1 MTNNPIRL
9 VLALGALALAGI
21 LTLYINNTTVPVGEK
36 VRQFKDL
43 GGRFQL
49 NSLNKKIDLEE
60 YKGKVVVLYFG
71 FLNCAEVCP
80 LSMGVMSAALKK
92 LPADIYPQIQGFFIS
107 VDPKR
112 DDLQSLNDFAQ
123 YFDPRI
129 LGLTGTEAEIETLTN
144 QYGVYFDL
152 VEMESSALAYT
163 VDHSSRF
170 YIVSPSGKLVD
181 VMSHSTTPIELAA
194 RIKRVISKQEKESL

>member
-1 MTNNPIRL
+1 MTINPVRL
-9 VLALGALALAGI
+9 VLTAGALAVAGI
-21 LTLYINNTTVPVGEK
+21 LTLYIYNTTVPVGEK
-36 VRQFKDL
+36 IPQFKDL

-49 NSLNKKIDLEE
+49 SSLNGSIDLEE

-92 LPADIYPQIQGFFIS
+92 LPIDIYPQVQGFFIS

-129 LGLTGTEAEIETLTN
+129 LGLTGTKEEIDTLTR

-152 VEMESSALAYT
+152 VDMESSELAYT

-170 YIVSPSGKLVD
+170 YIVSPSGQLVD

-194 RIKRVISKQEKESL
+194 RIKRAINEQKKDPL

>member
-1 MTNNPIRL
+1 MRNNPVRL
-9 VLALGALALAGI
+9 VLALGALAIACI
-21 LTLYINNTTVPVGEK
+21 VTLYVSNTTVPVGEK

-49 NSLNKKIDLEE
+49 NSLNGRIDLEE

-92 LPADIYPQIQGFFIS
+92 LPAEIYPQVQGFFIS
-107 VDPKR
+107 VDPDR

-129 LGLTGTEAEIETLTN
+129 IGLTGTQEEIDILSK
-144 QYGVYFDL
+144 QYGVYFDF
-152 VEMESSALAYT
+152 VEMESSELAYT

-170 YIVSPSGKLVD
+170 YIISPSGQLVD

-194 RIKRVISKQEKESL
+194 SIKRVISDRKKDSL